1 MSASIFPILI
11 YPIFITSFYECKIKA
26 ILELNRTTYFLYIAL
41 AIVDLTLLNALI
53 RSVTNIYYI
62 THQRIFCSGCISVT
76 PSIVIAYANHKTTK
90 STLIMY
96 SQREFERRAAIMGG
110 GNFVVPVQT
119 VTDFLDNK
127 LSGRI
132 VMPFPMLFA
141 V

>member
-1 MSASIFPILI
+1 M
-11 YPIFITSFYECKIKA
+11 
-26 ILELNRTTYFLYIAL
+26 

-53 RSVTNIYYI
+53 CSVMNIYDI
-62 THQRIFCSGCISVT
+62 TNRRVFCTGCISLI
-76 PSIVIAYANHKTTK
+76 PSIVIVYANHKTTR
-90 STLIMY
+90 STLIIY

-132 VMPFPMLFA
+132 VMPFPKLFA